1 MRRTLDG
8 LGLHRSAS
16 HDRPHLKTY
25 AVIDFETTGLSP
37 ASDRIIEVAVA
48 IVRDGEVVDTFSQLM
63 DPGYAIP
70 GFITALTGITT
81 AMVRGQPRPEAVMP
95 RLRAVLA
102 DLTCIAHNAAFDRR
116 FFVAEM
122 ACAGQG
128 HERRFLCSLMLA
140 RRLLPEAPDHKLS
153 TLMRHLGFTGRHR
166 LRSHRALDDV
176 LMTCALARHLLELI
190 RDRLDGQEVGEKL
203 LARVLATP
211 RRQLDAVLEAC
222 RAAPRDAVTRG

>member
-1 MRRTLDG
+1 
-8 LGLHRSAS
+8 
-16 HDRPHLKTY
+16 
-25 AVIDFETTGLSP
+25 
-37 ASDRIIEVAVA
+37 VA
-48 IVRDGEVVDTFSQLM
+48 IVREGEVVDTFSQLM

-81 AMVRGQPRPEAVMP
+81 AMVRGQPRPELVMP
-95 RLRAVLA
+95 RLRTVLA

-122 ACAGQG
+122 SSAGEE

-140 RRLLPEAPDHKLS
+140 RRLLPDAPDHKLA
-153 TLMRHLGFTGRHR
+153 TLMRHLGCAGRHR

-176 LMTCALARHLLELI
+176 LMTCALVRHLLGLI
-190 RDRLDGQEVGEKL
+190 RDRLDGQEVGEEL

-211 RRQLDAVLEAC
+211 RRQVDAVLETC
-222 RAAPRDAVTRG
+222 RAEPREARARG